1 VADESKGSSDA
12 MNSLGSALTSPAKLA
27 FAEFVILVYKGAIPG
42 LLLCT
47 FLIVAAVFFAVQTF
61 HDDFL
66 RIVLNRW
73 AFAIAAT
80 HNWNR
85 SEAPRRFHGIMTSV
99 CPERIKSVTACG
111 GQNAIQQP
119 AQGPSR

>member
-42 LLLCT
+42 LSLCT
-47 FLIVAAVFFAVQTF
+47 FLIIAAVFFAVQTF

-73 AFAIAAT
+73 AFAYSGDT
-80 HNWNR
+80 
-85 SEAPRRFHGIMTSV
+85 
-99 CPERIKSVTACG
+99 
-111 GQNAIQQP
+111 QL
-119 AQGPSR
+119 AQGVISPAAVYRPKSPTVQLNRIGIAVRRRAGFMES